1 MRQLLFLLALT
12 VALMTAD
19 AAARAQGDG
28 KATAQAKAAAIVNG
42 EVIPLAEFETI
53 YAKGPGA
60 QPNLTPEQHKFLRH
74 QLLQTLIDET
84 LFQQFLRKNV
94 PPPDPAVARQRLEE
108 LEKSLKARGKTL
120 KQFYEDSG
128 QSPER
133 LERDINAV
141 VQWNAYVKKHV
152 TDEDVKK
159 YYEDNKELFDG
170 VMIRASQVFLRAPRN
185 GDPKAQTEARQKLL
199 AIRQQ
204 ALAGADFAELA
215 RKHGQDASAANGGDL
230 GWFPPSGK
238 SETDP
243 FLRTVSSMKVNEI
256 SHVVQTDYG
265 FHLIKVTDR
274 KPGKP
279 TAFEEVKDDARVLVA
294 EELRMK
300 IIEDMRK
307 AARIEVLIP

>member
-1 MRQLLFLLALT
+1 MRLAYLPVLAILSALALGGGH
-12 VALMTAD
+12 AGAEPKGS
-19 AAARAQGDG
+19 AQP
-28 KATAQAKAAAIVNG
+28 KAAAVVNG
-42 EVIPLAEFETI
+42 EIIPLAEFENI

-84 LFQQFLRKNV
+84 LFHQFLRKNV
-94 PPPDPAVARQRLEE
+94 PPPDPAVARERMAE

-170 VMIRASQVFLRAPRN
+170 VMIRASQVFLRVPREA
-185 GDPKAQTEARQKLL
+185 DPKVLAETRQKML

-215 RKHGQDASAANGGDL
+215 RKHGQDASAAQGGDL

-274 KPGKP
+274 KAGKP
-279 TAFEEVKDDARVLVA
+279 SNYEEVKDDARLLVA

-307 AARIEVLIP
+307 TAKIEVLIP

>member
-1 MRQLLFLLALT
+1 MRLAYLPVLAILSALALGGGH
-12 VALMTAD
+12 AGAEPKGS
-19 AAARAQGDG
+19 AQP
-28 KATAQAKAAAIVNG
+28 KAAAVVNG
-42 EVIPLAEFETI
+42 EVIPLAEFENI

-94 PPPDPAVARQRLEE
+94 PPPDPAVARERMAE

-170 VMIRASQVFLRAPRN
+170 VMIRASQVFLRVPREA
-185 GDPKAQTEARQKLL
+185 DPKVLAETRQKML

-215 RKHGQDASAANGGDL
+215 RKHGQDASAAQGGDL

-274 KPGKP
+274 KAGKP
-279 TAFEEVKDDARVLVA
+279 SNYEEVKDDARLLVA

-307 AARIEVLIP
+307 TAKIEVLIP